1 MPTIDSRHGLL
12 VIRIVYD
19 GPALS
24 GKTTSLK
31 ALADGVASRL
41 ECPEERDGRTVY
53 FDWMEYVGGLFEGRQ
68 ICCQI
73 VSVPGQR
80 ELAQRRQ
87 LLMESADAVVCV
99 LDTRRAELD
108 FGLSWLK
115 ELVPYCR
122 GEAPPIGIVLQANK
136 RDAHDAV
143 PRDELRQRI
152 DEVAPIAIVE
162 SVATV
167 SDGIRE
173 AFVLAVRLALDR
185 VRALSSD
192 GRLELG
198 EPSERGAQGL
208 LEALR
213 QAEAKL
219 DLALAPAPRK
229 PERRS
234 DPLELG
240 IPVPIEHAS
249 KMPADDE
256 PERLFMPD
264 PLMPGGMIWPP
275 VDGRA
280 LLHEVSGLAI
290 RPARTAR
297 GDWWGSG
304 AGWRFHSSPR
314 ALHGDPNAA
323 RSALI
328 GWARVHAAI
337 ASLISAGRAVIL
349 ADAGAGRLR
358 LWQLVRVEPTLR
370 ESLDTALAAS
380 APQQVADGLIDVAG
394 SLVAAREAF
403 AQAKVALPCTLWTVG
418 VPRTARPSYVGLM
431 PMPDQSADTEPEAH
445 ALLEREL
452 FPHLR
457 ALRRTRVD
465 FSEVQRALV
474 ARAEASFRDSPARSL
489 AQLVCALD

>member
-1 MPTIDSRHGLL
+1 MPTIDATQGLL

-31 ALADGVASRL
+31 ALAQGVASKL

-80 ELAQRRQ
+80 ELAARRK
-87 LLMESADAVVCV
+87 LLLESADAVVCV
-99 LDTRRAELD
+99 LDTRRPELD
-108 FGLSWLK
+108 FGLSWLG

-136 RDAHDAV
+136 RDAEDAT
-143 PRDELRQRI
+143 PREELAQRVRQI
-152 DEVAPIAIVE
+152 APIAIVE
-162 SVATV
+162 SIATA

-185 VRALSSD
+185 VRALSSE
-192 GRLELG
+192 GRLECG
-198 EPSERGAQGL
+198 EPAERGAHDL
-208 LEALR
+208 LTALR
-213 QAEAKL
+213 EAEAQTERRL
-219 DLALAPAPRK
+219 TPPPIAVHADPLQLALETPDPQAAP
-229 PERRS
+229 
-234 DPLELG
+234 
-240 IPVPIEHAS
+240 HAE
-249 KMPADDE
+249 DE
-256 PERLFMPD
+256 PERVFVPD

-280 LLHEVSGLAI
+280 LLHEVAGLAI

-304 AGWRFHSSPR
+304 AGWRFHSGPR
-314 ALHGDPNAA
+314 ALYGDHNAA

-328 GWARVHAAI
+328 HWARLHAASG
-337 ASLISAGRAVIL
+337 SLISGGRAVIL

-370 ESLDTALAAS
+370 ERLDAALAAPN
-380 APQQVADGLIDVAG
+380 AREVADGLLEVANQLL
-394 SLVAAREAF
+394 SAREAL
-403 AQAKVALPCTLWTVG
+403 ADAKAPFPCTLWTVG
-418 VPRTARPSYVGLM
+418 TPRGGRACFVGLL
-431 PMPDQSADTEPEAH
+431 PMPDQGAELEPLGR

-452 FPHLR
+452 APHLR
-457 ALRRTRVD
+457 ALRRVRVD
-465 FSEVQRALV
+465 FTELERDVV
-474 ARAEASFRDSPARSL
+474 ARAERMPRESALRYL
-489 AQLVCALD
+489 AAILHAIA